1 MTRREA
7 AFAVIHSDGGV
18 LLLEHC
24 YTTPRLWGFPG
35 GMVEPGESLRAAAR
49 REALEETGLTVEVG
63 DPLYSFHRADL
74 ALHFF
79 AGRLVGGRL
88 RLQAEEISD
97 ARWLRRDEVESL
109 GDCLGPHVLE
119 ILDAAGLSED

>member
-1 MTRREA
+1 MPRQA
-7 AFAVIHSDGGV
+7 AFAVIHSEGGV

-35 GMVEPGESLRAAAR
+35 GMVEPGESLRAAAC
-49 REALEETGLTVEVG
+49 REALEETGLTVEV
-63 DPLYSFHRADL
+63 DAPLYAFHRADL

-79 AGRLVGGRL
+79 AGHVVSGSL

-97 ARWLRRDEVESL
+97 ARWLRRDQVESL
-109 GDCLGPHVLE
+109 GDRLGPRVLE
-119 ILDAAGLSED
+119 ILDAADFSEA